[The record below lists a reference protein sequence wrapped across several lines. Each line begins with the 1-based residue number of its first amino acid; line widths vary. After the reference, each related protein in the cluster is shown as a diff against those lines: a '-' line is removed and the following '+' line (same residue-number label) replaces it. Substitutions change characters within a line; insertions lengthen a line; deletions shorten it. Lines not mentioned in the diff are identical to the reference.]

1 MKQSPN
7 CLKLLRISI
16 PIWARLLLCIKLYL
30 ISPSYFNVCG
40 RRTPYVQRFPCGG
53 KMSRRRRKEFESH
66 FWVRD
71 KSFCFESSI
80 SAIRDT
86 KTKSKKENR
95 KMVGKM
101 VKQSTCEMINFMQI
115 LCQFNLRAL
124 PHQLKFPKSIGINLI
139 AREKIAPDRNIPQ
152 NARHRRCSKIICQ

>member
-1 MKQSPN
+1 MCSDSHAAGRCHDVEGRN
-7 CLKLLRISI
+7 LKVIFGYE
-16 PIWARLLLCIKLYL
+16 IKVFVSKAPFQPL
-30 ISPSYFNVCG
+30 G
-40 RRTPYVQRFPCGG
+40 
-53 KMSRRRRKEFESH
+53 
-66 FWVRD
+66 
-71 KSFCFESSI
+71 
-80 SAIRDT
+80 IRET